1 LQISSFAVLLA
12 VLVGSAL
19 LGIVGALLALPIAAA
34 IPVVE
39 EIWLE
44 DSPLRSNIPP
54 PPPEPMEEA
63 A

>member
-1 LQISSFAVLLA
+1 LA
-12 VLVGSAL
+12 VLIGSAL
-19 LGIVGALLALPIAAA
+19 LGAWLALPIAAA

-54 PPPEPMEEA
+54 PPPDPMEEA